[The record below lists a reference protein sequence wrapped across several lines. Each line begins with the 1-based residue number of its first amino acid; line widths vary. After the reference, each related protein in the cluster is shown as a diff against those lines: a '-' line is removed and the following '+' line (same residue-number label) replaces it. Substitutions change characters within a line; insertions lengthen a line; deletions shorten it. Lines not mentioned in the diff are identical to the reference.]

1 MRIYP
6 YIFYT
11 ISKIYRAGLD
21 RKDPDVYASGFV
33 GFLQAVNIFTI
44 LVPFLTE
51 QQLLYGWIISVL
63 ILIFGNTVFF
73 NKVTLKRFDERWDNE
88 PKGIR
93 FWKSTLVLLYVIA
106 TFVCFFAL

>member
-21 RKDPDVYASGFV
+21 KRDPDVYACTVVSLLQGF
-33 GFLQAVNIFTI
+33 NIMTIARPYLTKQEQIYLWIAMAII
-44 LVPFLTE
+44 LV
-51 QQLLYGWIISVL
+51 I
-63 ILIFGNTVFF
+63 GNTLFF
-73 NKVTLKRFDERWDNE
+73 NKKSLVKFDERWDNE
-88 PKGIR
+88 PKGKR
-93 FWKSTLVLLYVIA
+93 FWKRTLVLLYVIA